1 MPAGVHR
8 SDAAWLQHG
17 QAALRRAAGLY
28 PSPCKFGLT
37 LKQNTKIAE
46 TSMILMLVCTHVLFV
61 WCCHM
66 TLWGLTVGNLSH
78 KFGGPRACLESAQS
92 A

>member
-28 PSPCKFGLT
+28 PSPCKFGLN

-46 TSMILMLVCTHVLFV
+46 TGMILMLVCTHVLFV
-61 WCCHM
+61 
-66 TLWGLTVGNLSH
+66 
-78 KFGGPRACLESAQS
+78 
-92 A
+92 